1 MSEERFDRIEQ
12 RLDRVEAGV
21 VKLDTRLDDLT
32 GDVSRLDSRLDE
44 LSGHVSSLDSRID
57 DLGRHM
63 RVLHEDTIARIAAT
77 REYTGPT
84 REEFAELKDMIG
96 RRLDPLETVVGQH
109 SIDIER
115 LKRRRR

>member
-12 RLDRVEAGV
+12 RLDRLEAVV
-21 VKLDTRLDDLT
+21 VKLDGRLDDLT
-32 GDVSRLDSRLDE
+32 DHVSRMDSRIDDLT
-44 LSGHVSSLDSRID
+44 GQVSSLDSRID

-63 RVLHEDTIARIAAT
+63 RVLHEDTIARITAT

-96 RRLDPLETVVGQH
+96 GRLDPLETVVRQH

>member
-12 RLDRVEAGV
+12 RLDRLEAGV
-21 VKLDTRLDDLT
+21 VRLDGRVD
-32 GDVSRLDSRLDE
+32 D
-44 LSGHVSSLDSRID
+44 LSGRVDGLSGRVD

-63 RVLHEDTIARIAAT
+63 RVLHEETIARIAAT

-96 RRLDPLETVVGQH
+96 RRLDPLETVVRQH